1 MYDLV
6 VEKINECYL
15 KIECEKAISQELY
28 SYFSFRVPGFQF
40 VPAYKNKLWDGF
52 IRLYSIRDNTLYCGL
67 LSYIKVFCNERNYSL
82 KIDPKLSITH
92 EFSITE
98 ANQFIEQLGVPF
110 EKRDYQLDAFVNS
123 IRNKKQLILS
133 PTASGK
139 SFIIYLIVRKI
150 QELNFKKGLLIV
162 PTTSLCHQMFTDF
175 ESYGYDS
182 EKYCHIIYSGKE
194 KQSDKFF
201 FISTWQSLYKLPPE
215 YFEQFDFVIGDEC
228 HLFKAKSL
236 TYIMTN
242 LINAEYRIGCTGTL
256 DGSHTNK
263 LVLEGLFG
271 NVFKSTTTKELMD
284 KNLLSNFTIK
294 CLTLKHDEN
303 VCQRLKSEK
312 WDYQK
317 EIEYIVLNNQR
328 NNFIKNLVLSLKGNS
343 LILFQFV
350 EKHGKILY
358 DMINKESGTKKIF
371 FIYGKTDVEIRES
384 VRTIMENEKD
394 CIIVAS
400 TQIFSTGINIKNL
413 HNIIFS
419 SPSKSRIRTLQSIG
433 RVLRKSENKEI
444 ATLYDISDD
453 LRSGKHINFTLKH
466 FISRLK
472 LYDEEKFNYKLY
484 NIQLK

>member
-1 MYDLV
+1 M
-6 VEKINECYL
+6 
-15 KIECEKAISQELY
+15 
-28 SYFSFRVPGFQF
+28 
-40 VPAYKNKLWDGF
+40 
-52 IRLYSIRDNTLYCGL
+52 
-67 LSYIKVFCNERNYSL
+67 
-82 KIDPKLSITH
+82 
-92 EFSITE
+92 
-98 ANQFIEQLGVPF
+98 
-110 EKRDYQLDAFVNS
+110 
-123 IRNKKQLILS
+123 
-133 PTASGK
+133 
-139 SFIIYLIVRKI
+139 
-150 QELNFKKGLLIV
+150 
-162 PTTSLCHQMFTDF
+162 
-175 ESYGYDS
+175 
-182 EKYCHIIYSGKE
+182 
-194 KQSDKFF
+194 
-201 FISTWQSLYKLPPE
+201 
-215 YFEQFDFVIGDEC
+215 
-228 HLFKAKSL
+228 
-236 TYIMTN
+236 
-242 LINAEYRIGCTGTL
+242 
-256 DGSHTNK
+256 
-263 LVLEGLFG
+263 
-271 NVFKSTTTKELMD
+271 
-284 KNLLSNFTIK
+284 
-294 CLTLKHDEN
+294 
-303 VCQRLKSEK
+303 
-312 WDYQK
+312 
-317 EIEYIVLNNQR
+317 
-328 NNFIKNLVLSLKGNS
+328 VLSLKGNS